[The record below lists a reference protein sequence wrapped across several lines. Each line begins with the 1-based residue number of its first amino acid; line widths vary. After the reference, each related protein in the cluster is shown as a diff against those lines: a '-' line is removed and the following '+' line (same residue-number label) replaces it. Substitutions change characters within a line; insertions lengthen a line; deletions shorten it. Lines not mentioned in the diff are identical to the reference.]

1 MKRAWKLRCFR
12 VCIYVRMCVR
22 VQYVWT
28 WCRCGPFEQPRRLFY
43 TSGKKKKKSRGGD
56 WGEIYSHASYSKSC
70 WPASLKFKK
79 KLHFCFT
86 LSFFHIELVLL
97 LQHNRPEACMWAAF
111 GGLMRKVLQSQVF
124 VSISAGINR
133 LSRQRSRPSAI
144 TGPEAES
151 STCSSVFTKWTN
163 CSFIF
168 LFFLKKKERNVFW
181 NLSPKAANLKDME
194 KSSSN
199 A

>member
-1 MKRAWKLRCFR
+1 MKRAWKLRCFC
-12 VCIYVRMCVR
+12 VCIYVRMCVCVC

-28 WCRCGPFEQPRRLFY
+28 WCRCGPFAAIASETFLYPR
-43 TSGKKKKKSRGGD
+43 KKSRGGD

-79 KLHFCFT
+79 KIHFFLH
-86 LSFFHIELVLL
+86 SAFFHIELVLL

-151 STCSSVFTKWTN
+151 STCSSVFTTWTH

-168 LFFLKKKERNVFW
+168 L
-181 NLSPKAANLKDME
+181 
-194 KSSSN
+194 
-199 A
+199 